1 MLLGWSHVQ
10 TSPVYIWAPLVG
22 AGAVVVVAHPA
33 SRRRIA
39 AVARAFITHLRW
51 SVDWRSDDCGGQNI
65 QMRCQDGAPR
75 VSASRGPPT
84 GKRTTEKWWRA
95 LTTPSPTRITE
106 GDERRGNERHR
117 GGDPHGL
124 RARWHHAGPAGHV
137 WHVLPPALRRLRQ
150 DGGQRRR
157 PPAARHGRGAGRAAV
172 RPLRHRGARLPV
184 RAPAAGHPRSRRRAV
199 GGGPAPL
206 RRSGVS
212 ERVTGDMTEIDEAE
226 ARGRTEL
233 WPFWRRVYAQ
243 GDPLPRFAPPANRA
257 PHRFD
262 EGDPLPEEYRSL
274 LLKMLR
280 HEGERAGNK
289 SFLGFMATCLDLA
302 EAIFPDATSKLI
314 KAEYLAEE
322 LKHAIMFHRLAVGL
336 ERDFALKDVPYAHYA
351 FHLPRET
358 WADDAL
364 FHFFVD
370 LNGAFHARDWR
381 ESSYVPLAKMSA
393 TVERDELGHSEM
405 GYRFLGEIV
414 SDARGRAL
422 AQRLLA
428 KWYPAAL
435 DMFGRSD
442 SKNAPKFLRW
452 GLKSVGNAEIRAAYK
467 TYVDAKVVALGLE
480 PPDERAN
487 RRFL

>member
-1 MLLGWSHVQ
+1 
-10 TSPVYIWAPLVG
+10 
-22 AGAVVVVAHPA
+22 
-33 SRRRIA
+33 
-39 AVARAFITHLRW
+39 
-51 SVDWRSDDCGGQNI
+51 
-65 QMRCQDGAPR
+65 
-75 VSASRGPPT
+75 
-84 GKRTTEKWWRA
+84 
-95 LTTPSPTRITE
+95 
-106 GDERRGNERHR
+106 
-117 GGDPHGL
+117 
-124 RARWHHAGPAGHV
+124 
-137 WHVLPPALRRLRQ
+137 
-150 DGGQRRR
+150 
-157 PPAARHGRGAGRAAV
+157 
-172 RPLRHRGARLPV
+172 
-184 RAPAAGHPRSRRRAV
+184 
-199 GGGPAPL
+199 
-206 RRSGVS
+206 VS
-212 ERVTGDMTEIDEAE
+212 ERAASELSEIDEAE

-243 GDPLPRFAPPANRA
+243 GDPLPQFAPPANR
-257 PHRFD
+257 PQHRFD
-262 EGDPLPEEYRSL
+262 EGDLLPEEYRGL

-302 EAIFPDATSKLI
+302 EAIFPDATSKLL

-358 WADDAL
+358 WADDAY

-405 GYRFLGEIV
+405 GYHFLQRICETP
-414 SDARGRAL
+414 RGKTV
-422 AQRLLA
+422 AQHLLG

-442 SKNAPKFLRW
+442 SPNVPKFIGW

-467 TYVDAKVVALGLE
+467 AYVDAKLLALSLDL
-480 PPDERAN
+480 PDERAH